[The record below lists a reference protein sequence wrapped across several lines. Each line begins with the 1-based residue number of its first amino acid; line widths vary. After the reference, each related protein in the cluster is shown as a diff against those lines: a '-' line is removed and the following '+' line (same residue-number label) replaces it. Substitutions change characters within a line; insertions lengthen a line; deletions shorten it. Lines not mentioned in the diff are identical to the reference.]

1 MINKNKNINI
11 IQNEKKFKLP
21 KFKTQGNKYI
31 SSKSKIIN
39 KIPTIKN
46 WILKTEWP
54 SPKGSNPH
62 SYGDNF
68 SNATSLSESKKAI
81 PNKSSVSIKLLTIY
95 KSK

>member
-21 KFKTQGNKYI
+21 KFKTQGTKYI

-46 WILKTEWP
+46 
-54 SPKGSNPH
+54 
-62 SYGDNF
+62 
-68 SNATSLSESKKAI
+68 
-81 PNKSSVSIKLLTIY
+81 
-95 KSK
+95 